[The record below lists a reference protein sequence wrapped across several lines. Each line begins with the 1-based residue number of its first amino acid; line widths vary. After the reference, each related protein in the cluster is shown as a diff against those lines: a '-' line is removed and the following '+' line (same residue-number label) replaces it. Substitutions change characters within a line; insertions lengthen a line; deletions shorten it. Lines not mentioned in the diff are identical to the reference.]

1 MSSTDSDNACEDV
14 SDNPCETYLRADI
27 GQNTRQIHR
36 LTSNGKPIA
45 YSILDDRGYECVRVV
60 VQDKSVDNTHI
71 LSLSQV
77 MYRPTCPIEESRQ
90 RGLQTVIMVK
100 TLLAAAMSD
109 TTEYDRVYV
118 TDTSEIVCIL
128 PNEDDVTFRV
138 LLGLLLFITEGKTW
152 YQKQY
157 GAEIASDKFRNKMD
171 HADRLLE
178 EQITA
183 SKLQAF
189 TDALNNALGS
199 YKTEQWN
206 IDAKRVADN
215 ILAESVGKSWRSLLS
230 DLFSAKGLLATSLGE
245 NISCVLLEILHMDL
259 TDLFDL
265 PNMTRIPSY
274 ILRETILS
282 YPEIQDMK
290 ITVDESPI
298 HKTKR
303 KEALNKLSYAAI
315 LNGIPLYTI
324 GGKKT
329 RRLRRIR
336 PIPSEYGR
344 NNIFGYMWRRR
355 QTRNKTR
362 KFIGKTTAILLP
374 K

>member
-1 MSSTDSDNACEDV
+1 MSSNDSNNACEDV
-14 SDNPCETYLRADI
+14 SDTPCETYLHADV
-27 GQNTRQIHR
+27 GQNVRQIHR
-36 LTSNGKPIA
+36 LSSDGKPIA

-60 VQDKSVDNTHI
+60 VQHKSIDNTDI

-77 MYRPTCPIEESRQ
+77 MYRPTCPIEDSRQ

-100 TLLAAAMSD
+100 TLLAAVMSD

-178 EQITA
+178 EQITT

-259 TDLFDL
+259 NDLFDL
-265 PNMTRIPSY
+265 PNMTMIPSY

-282 YPEIQDMK
+282 YPEMQDMK
-290 ITVDESPI
+290 ITVDQLC
-298 HKTKR
+298 KTKR
-303 KEALNKLSYAAI
+303 KDMSNKLSYAVI

-324 GGKKT
+324 GGKNT
-329 RRLRRIR
+329 LRLRRIR
-336 PIPSEYGR
+336 PIPPEYGR